1 MPVYNG
7 EKYIGEAIGS
17 ILAQTERDFE
27 LLVVDDG
34 STDKTVEVV
43 SSFKDDRVKYFKRSH
58 EGLVMALNFALGKA
72 NSKYIARM
80 DADDVAYPER
90 FEKQLKY
97 ITANN
102 LAVCGSWADLT
113 DEDGDKIGE
122 LKFPPITAGA
132 IRYYAILHNPF
143 IHPTVIFDRCNHGGS
158 VTGLA
163 GPGFPSQRP
172 GLLVERDHQDRSAT
186 LHDHSVLPDQRA
198 AGVPPE
204 GTLAAELIKRLH
216 PDAFARGQL
225 PAGQLTHAAEGVDE
239 FAVDGCGGS
248 RTIAILDLVMSGRIF
263 LTPERRP
270 LEGIETE
277 NDVLIVAP
285 PCNNHSVAM
294 NHRRSPRGAVG
305 PGR

>member
-143 IHPTVIFDRCNHGGS
+143 IHPTVIFDKDIIMK
-158 VTGLA
+158 A
-163 GPGFPSQRP
+163 GAYRNFKN
-172 GLLVERDHQDRSAT
+172 VEDYELWTRIIFKNN
-186 LHDHSVLPDQRA
+186 V
-198 AGVPPE
+198 GNIPE
-204 GTLAAELIKRLH
+204 RLIRYRLH
-216 PDAFARGQL
+216 CLQVTRRKNKLMKA
-225 PAGQLTHAAEGVDE
+225 
-239 FAVDGCGGS
+239 S
-248 RTIAILDLVMSGRIF
+248 SYLVRLYALRRRIF
-263 LTPERRP
+263 R
-270 LEGIETE
+270 I
-277 NDVLIVAP
+277 
-285 PCNNHSVAM
+285 
-294 NHRRSPRGAVG
+294 
-305 PGR
+305 